1 MRAVVTGGAG
11 FIGSTLVDRLAARG
25 DDVLI
30 IDDLSTGSTDNLADA
45 RAAGSGTVE
54 LAVADIGETGT
65 AELVA
70 GHRPDVV
77 FHLAAQTDV
86 RLSVDAPVSDAR
98 TNVIGMLRVLD
109 GAHAGGARKVVF
121 ASSGGTIYGEADPAL
136 LPFDEDTP
144 QRPLSPYGV
153 AKLAGGL
160 YLDVYRALHGLAGTT
175 LALAN
180 VYGPRQ
186 DPQGEAGVVAIFAGR
201 LLSGQPCTV
210 FGTGEQTR
218 DFVYV
223 DDVTDALLTA
233 AERADG
239 QLLNI
244 GTGVEI
250 SVNDLYRTMAGMV
263 GGPNDPVRGSARPG
277 ELDRSALDPT
287 RAASE
292 LGWRPVTGL
301 DDGLRATLDWF
312 SDRRDRA
319 DH

>member
-30 IDDLSTGSTDNLADA
+30 IDDLSTGSADNLADA
-45 RAAGSGTVE
+45 RAVGSGTVE
-54 LAVADIGETGT
+54 LAVADIGEVGT

-77 FHLAAQTDV
+77 FHLAAQADV

-109 GAHAGGARKVVF
+109 GARAGGARKLVF

-144 QRPLSPYGV
+144 QRPVSPYGV

-160 YLDVYRALHGLAGTT
+160 YLDVYGALHSLAGTT

-201 LLSGQPCTV
+201 LLSGRPCTV
-210 FGTGEQTR
+210 LGTGEQTR
-218 DFVYV
+218 DFVFV
-223 DDVTDALLTA
+223 ADVTDALLAA
-233 AERADG
+233 AERADS

-244 GTGVEI
+244 GTGVET
-250 SVNDLYRTMAGMV
+250 SVNDLYRTMAAMV
-263 GGPNDPVRGSARPG
+263 GGPNDPEWGSARPG

-292 LGWRPVTGL
+292 LDWRPVTSL
-301 DDGLRATLDWF
+301 DDGLQATLDWF
-312 SDRRDRA
+312 SDR
-319 DH
+319 

>member
-11 FIGSTLVDRLAARG
+11 FIGSALVDRLVARG

-30 IDDLSTGSTDNLADA
+30 IDDLSTGSADNLADA
-45 RAAGSGTVE
+45 RAGGSGTVE
-54 LAVADIGETGT
+54 LAVADIGETGA

-77 FHLAAQTDV
+77 FHLAAQADV
-86 RLSVDAPVSDAR
+86 RLSVDAPVADAR
-98 TNVIGMLRVLD
+98 TNVIGLLRVLD
-109 GAHAGGARKVVF
+109 GALAGGARKVVF

-160 YLDVYRALHGLAGTT
+160 YLDVYGALHGLAGTT

-201 LLSGQPCTV
+201 LLSGRPCIV
-210 FGTGEQTR
+210 FGAGEQIR

-223 DDVTDALLTA
+223 ADVADALLAA

-244 GTGVEI
+244 GTGVGT
-250 SVNDLYRTMAGMV
+250 SVNDLYRTRAAIV
-263 GGPNDPVRGSARPG
+263 GGPDDPQRGSARPG
-277 ELDRSALDPT
+277 DLDRAALDPT

-292 LGWRPVTGL
+292 LGWRPGTGR
-301 DDGLRATLDWF
+301 DDGLQATLDWF
-312 SDRRDRA
+312 SDR
-319 DH
+319 

>member
-11 FIGSTLVDRLAARG
+11 FIGSALVDRLVARG

-30 IDDLSTGSTDNLADA
+30 IDDLSTGSADNLADA
-45 RAAGSGTVE
+45 QDGGSGTVE
-54 LAVADIGETGT
+54 LAVADIGETGA

-77 FHLAAQTDV
+77 FHLAAQADV
-86 RLSVDAPVSDAR
+86 RLSVDAPVADAR
-98 TNVIGMLRVLD
+98 TNVIGLLRVLD
-109 GAHAGGARKVVF
+109 GALAGGARKVVF

-160 YLDVYRALHGLAGTT
+160 YLDVYGALHGLAGTT

-186 DPQGEAGVVAIFAGR
+186 DPNGEAGVVAIFAGR
-201 LLSGQPCTV
+201 LLSDRPCIV
-210 FGTGEQTR
+210 FGAGEQIR

-223 DDVTDALLTA
+223 ADVADALLAA

-244 GTGVEI
+244 GTGVGT
-250 SVNDLYRTMAGMV
+250 SVNDLYRTMAAIV
-263 GGPNDPVRGSARPG
+263 GGPDDPERGSARPG
-277 ELDRSALDPT
+277 ELDRSVLDAT
-287 RAASE
+287 RAAGE
-292 LGWRPVTGL
+292 LGWQPVTGL
-301 DDGLRATLDWF
+301 DDGLQATLDWF
-312 SDRRDRA
+312 SDR
-319 DH
+319 

>member
-11 FIGSTLVDRLAARG
+11 FIGSTLVDRLVARG

-30 IDDLSTGSTDNLADA
+30 IDDLSTGSADNLADA
-45 RAAGSGTVE
+45 RAGGSGTVE
-54 LAVADIGETGT
+54 LAVADIGETGA

-77 FHLAAQTDV
+77 FHLAAQADV
-86 RLSVDAPVSDAR
+86 RLSVDAPVADAR
-98 TNVIGMLRVLD
+98 TNVIGLLRVLD
-109 GAHAGGARKVVF
+109 GALAGGARKVVF

-160 YLDVYRALHGLAGTT
+160 YLDVYGALHGLAGTT

-186 DPQGEAGVVAIFAGR
+186 DPNGEAGVVAIFAGL
-201 LLSGQPCTV
+201 LLSGRPCTV
-210 FGTGEQTR
+210 FGTGEQIR

-223 DDVTDALLTA
+223 ADVAAALLAA

-244 GTGVEI
+244 GTGVGT
-250 SVNDLYRTMAGMV
+250 SVNDLYRTMAAIV
-263 GGPNDPVRGSARPG
+263 GGPDDPERGSARPG
-277 ELDRSALDPT
+277 ELDRSILDAT
-287 RAASE
+287 RAAGE

-301 DDGLRATLDWF
+301 DDGLQATLDWF
-312 SDRRDRA
+312 SDR
-319 DH
+319 

>member
-11 FIGSTLVDRLAARG
+11 FIGSALVDRLVARG

-45 RAAGSGTVE
+45 RAAGSGTME
-54 LAVADIGETGT
+54 LAVDDIGEAGT

>member
-1 MRAVVTGGAG
+1 VRAVVTGGAG
-11 FIGSTLVDRLAARG
+11 FIGSTLVDRLVARG

-30 IDDLSTGSTDNLADA
+30 IDDLSTGSADNLADA
-45 RAAGSGTVE
+45 RDGGSGTVE
-54 LAVADIGETGT
+54 LAVADIGETGA

-77 FHLAAQTDV
+77 FHLAAQADV
-86 RLSVDAPVSDAR
+86 RLSVDAPVADAR
-98 TNVIGMLRVLD
+98 TNVIGLLRVLD
-109 GAHAGGARKVVF
+109 GALAGGARKVVF

-160 YLDVYRALHGLAGTT
+160 YLEVYGALHGLAGTT

-186 DPQGEAGVVAIFAGR
+186 DPNGEAGVVAIFAGL
-201 LLSGQPCTV
+201 LLSGRPCTV
-210 FGTGEQTR
+210 FGTGEQIR

-223 DDVTDALLTA
+223 ADVADSLLAA
-233 AERADG
+233 AERGDG

-244 GTGVEI
+244 GTGVGT
-250 SVNDLYRTMAGMV
+250 SVNYLYRRMAAIV
-263 GGPNDPVRGSARPG
+263 GGPDDPERGSARPG
-277 ELDRSALDPT
+277 ELDRSVLDAT
-287 RAASE
+287 RAAGE

-301 DDGLRATLDWF
+301 DDGLQATLDWF
-312 SDRRDRA
+312 SDR
-319 DH
+319 

>member
-1 MRAVVTGGAG
+1 VRAVVTGGAG
-11 FIGSTLVDRLAARG
+11 FIGSALVDRLVARG

-45 RAAGSGTVE
+45 RAAGSGTME
-54 LAVADIGETGT
+54 LAVDDIGEAGT

-160 YLDVYRALHGLAGTT
+160 YLDVYRALHGLTGTT

-319 DH
+319 DR

>member
-11 FIGSTLVDRLAARG
+11 FIGSTLVDRLVARG

-30 IDDLSTGSTDNLADA
+30 IDDLSTGSADNLADA
-45 RAAGSGTVE
+45 QAGGSGTVE
-54 LAVADIGETGT
+54 LAVADIGETGA

-77 FHLAAQTDV
+77 FHLAAQADV

-98 TNVIGMLRVLD
+98 TNVIGLLRVLA
-109 GAHAGGARKVVF
+109 GALVGGARKVVF

-160 YLDVYRALHGLAGTT
+160 YLDVYGVVHGLAGTT

-186 DPQGEAGVVAIFAGR
+186 DPNGEAGVVAIFAGR
-201 LLSGQPCTV
+201 LLSGRPCTV
-210 FGTGEQTR
+210 FGTGEQIR

-223 DDVTDALLTA
+223 DDVADAL
-233 AERADG
+233 
-239 QLLNI
+239 
-244 GTGVEI
+244 
-250 SVNDLYRTMAGMV
+250 
-263 GGPNDPVRGSARPG
+263 P
-277 ELDRSALDPT
+277 
-287 RAASE
+287 
-292 LGWRPVTGL
+292 
-301 DDGLRATLDWF
+301 DDGRHCGRT
-312 SDRRDRA
+312 RRPRTRLGPSGRTRPLGPRR
-319 DH
+319 HPGGR

>member
-11 FIGSTLVDRLAARG
+11 FIGSALVDRLVARG

-45 RAAGSGTVE
+45 RAAGSGTME
-54 LAVADIGETGT
+54 LAVDDIGEAGT

-244 GTGVEI
+244 GTGVET

-319 DH
+319 DR

>member
-11 FIGSTLVDRLAARG
+11 FIGSTLVDRLVARG

-30 IDDLSTGSTDNLADA
+30 IDDLSTGSADNLADA
-45 RAAGSGTVE
+45 RAGGSGTVE
-54 LAVADIGETGT
+54 LAVADIGETGA

-77 FHLAAQTDV
+77 FHLAAQADV

-98 TNVIGMLRVLD
+98 TNVIGLLRVLD
-109 GAHAGGARKVVF
+109 GALVGGARKVVF

-160 YLDVYRALHGLAGTT
+160 YLDVYGALHGLAGTT

-186 DPQGEAGVVAIFAGR
+186 DPNGEAGVVAIFAGR
-201 LLSGQPCTV
+201 LLSGRPCTV
-210 FGTGEQTR
+210 FGTGEQIR
-218 DFVYV
+218 DFVFV
-223 DDVTDALLTA
+223 DDVADALLAA

-244 GTGVEI
+244 GTGVGT
-250 SVNDLYRTMAGMV
+250 SVNDLYRTMAAIV
-263 GGPNDPVRGSARPG
+263 GGPDDPERGSARPG
-277 ELDRSALDPT
+277 ELDRSVLDAT
-287 RAASE
+287 RAAGE
-292 LGWRPVTGL
+292 LGWRPVTDL
-301 DDGLRATLDWF
+301 DDGLLATLDWF
-312 SDRRDRA
+312 SDR
-319 DH
+319 

>member
-11 FIGSTLVDRLAARG
+11 FIGSTRVDRLAARG

-319 DH
+319 DR

>member
-11 FIGSTLVDRLAARG
+11 FIGSTLVDRLVVRG

-30 IDDLSTGSTDNLADA
+30 IDDLSTGSADNLADV
-45 RAAGSGTVE
+45 RTGGSGTVE
-54 LAVADIGETGT
+54 LAVADIGETGA

-77 FHLAAQTDV
+77 FHLAAQADV
-86 RLSVDAPVSDAR
+86 RLSVDAPVADAR
-98 TNVIGMLRVLD
+98 TNLIGLLRVLD
-109 GAHAGGARKVVF
+109 GALAGGARKVVF

-160 YLDVYRALHGLAGTT
+160 YLEVYGSLHGLAGTT

-186 DPQGEAGVVAIFAGR
+186 DPNGEAGVVAIFAGL
-201 LLSGQPCTV
+201 LLSDRPCTV
-210 FGTGEQTR
+210 FGTGEQIR

-223 DDVTDALLTA
+223 ADVADALLAA
-233 AERADG
+233 AERGDG
-239 QLLNI
+239 QLFNI
-244 GTGVEI
+244 GTGVGT
-250 SVNDLYRTMAGMV
+250 SVNDLYRTMAAIV
-263 GGPNDPVRGSARPG
+263 GGPDDPERGSARPG
-277 ELDRSALDPT
+277 ELDRSVLDAT
-287 RAASE
+287 RAAGE

-301 DDGLRATLDWF
+301 DDGLQATLDWF
-312 SDRRDRA
+312 SDR
-319 DH
+319 

>member
-11 FIGSTLVDRLAARG
+11 FIGSTLVDRLVARG

-45 RAAGSGTVE
+45 RAAGSGTME
-54 LAVADIGETGT
+54 LAVDDIGEAGT

-186 DPQGEAGVVAIFAGR
+186 DPHGEAGVVAIFAGR

-319 DH
+319 DR

>member
-11 FIGSTLVDRLAARG
+11 FIGSTLVDRLVARG

-30 IDDLSTGSTDNLADA
+30 IDDLSTGSADNLADA
-45 RAAGSGTVE
+45 QDGGSGTVE
-54 LAVADIGETGT
+54 LAVADIGETGA

-77 FHLAAQTDV
+77 FHLAAQADV
-86 RLSVDAPVSDAR
+86 RLSVDAPVADAR
-98 TNVIGMLRVLD
+98 TNVIGLLRVLD
-109 GAHAGGARKVVF
+109 GALAGGARKVVF

-160 YLDVYRALHGLAGTT
+160 YLEVYGALHGLAGTT

-186 DPQGEAGVVAIFAGR
+186 DPNGEAGVVAIFAGR
-201 LLSGQPCTV
+201 LLSGRPCTV
-210 FGTGEQTR
+210 FGTGEQIR
-218 DFVYV
+218 DFVFV
-223 DDVTDALLTA
+223 DDVADALLAA

-244 GTGVEI
+244 GTGVGT
-250 SVNDLYRTMAGMV
+250 SVNDLYRTMAAIV
-263 GGPNDPVRGSARPG
+263 GGPDDPERGSARPG
-277 ELDRSALDPT
+277 ELDRSVLDAT
-287 RAASE
+287 RAAGE

-301 DDGLRATLDWF
+301 DDGLQATLDWF
-312 SDRRDRA
+312 SDR
-319 DH
+319 

>member
-11 FIGSTLVDRLAARG
+11 FIGSTLVDRLVARG

-30 IDDLSTGSTDNLADA
+30 IDDLSSGSADNLADA
-45 RAAGSGTVE
+45 QATGSGTVE

-77 FHLAAQTDV
+77 FHLAAQPAV
-86 RLSVDAPVSDAR
+86 RFSVDAPVSDAR
-98 TNVIGMLRVLD
+98 TNVIGLLRVLD

-144 QRPLSPYGV
+144 QQPLSPYGV
-153 AKLAGGL
+153 AKLAGGQ
-160 YLDVYRALHGLAGTT
+160 YLDVYRVLHGLAGTT

-186 DPQGEAGVVAIFAGR
+186 DPHGEAGVVAIFAGR

-223 DDVTDALLTA
+223 DDVTDALLVA
-233 AERADG
+233 VERADG

-244 GTGVEI
+244 GTGGET
-250 SVNDLYRTMAGMV
+250 SVNDLYRTMAAMG
-263 GGPNDPVRGSARPG
+263 GGPEDPVRGSARPG
-277 ELDRSALDPT
+277 ELDRSALDPP

-292 LGWRPVTGL
+292 LDWRPVTSL
-301 DDGLRATLDWF
+301 DDGLQATLDWF
-312 SDRRDRA
+312 SDR
-319 DH
+319 

>member
-11 FIGSTLVDRLAARG
+11 FIGSALVDRLVARG

-30 IDDLSTGSTDNLADA
+30 IDDLSTGSADNLADA
-45 RAAGSGTVE
+45 RAGGSGTVE
-54 LAVADIGETGT
+54 LAVADIGETGA

-77 FHLAAQTDV
+77 FHLAAQADV
-86 RLSVDAPVSDAR
+86 RLSVEAPVADAR
-98 TNVIGMLRVLD
+98 TNVIGLLRVLD
-109 GAHAGGARKVVF
+109 GALAGGARKVVF

-160 YLDVYRALHGLAGTT
+160 YLDVYGALHGLAGTT

-186 DPQGEAGVVAIFAGR
+186 DPNGEAGVVAIFAGR
-201 LLSGQPCTV
+201 LLSGRPCIV
-210 FGTGEQTR
+210 FGAGEQIR

-223 DDVTDALLTA
+223 ADVADALLAA

-244 GTGVEI
+244 GTGVGT
-250 SVNDLYRTMAGMV
+250 SVNDLYRTMAAIV
-263 GGPNDPVRGSARPG
+263 GGPDDPERGSARPG
-277 ELDRSALDPT
+277 ELDRSILDAT
-287 RAASE
+287 RAAGE

-301 DDGLRATLDWF
+301 DDGLQATLDWF
-312 SDRRDRA
+312 SDR
-319 DH
+319 

>member
-11 FIGSTLVDRLAARG
+11 FIGSTLVDRLVARG

-30 IDDLSTGSTDNLADA
+30 IDDLSTGSADNLADA
-45 RAAGSGTVE
+45 QATGSGTVE
-54 LAVADIGETGT
+54 LAVVDIGETGT

-70 GHRPDVV
+70 GHRPEVV

-86 RLSVDAPVSDAR
+86 RLSVDAPVADAR
-98 TNVIGMLRVLD
+98 TNVIGLLRVLD

-144 QRPLSPYGV
+144 QQPLSPYGV

-160 YLDVYRALHGLAGTT
+160 YLDVYRVLHGLAGTT

-186 DPQGEAGVVAIFAGR
+186 DPHGEAGVVAIFAGR

-223 DDVTDALLTA
+223 ADVADALLA
-233 AERADG
+233 AVERADG

-244 GTGVEI
+244 GTGVQTSI
-250 SVNDLYRTMAGMV
+250 NDLYRRMAAMG
-263 GGPNDPVRGSARPG
+263 GGPDDPVRGSARPG
-277 ELDRSALDPT
+277 ELDRSALDST

-292 LGWRPVTGL
+292 LGWWPVTSL
-301 DDGLRATLDWF
+301 DDGLQATLDWF
-312 SDRRDRA
+312 SDR
-319 DH
+319 

>member
-11 FIGSTLVDRLAARG
+11 FIGSALVDRLVARG

-45 RAAGSGTVE
+45 RAAGSGTME
-54 LAVADIGETGT
+54 LAVDDIGEAGT

-312 SDRRDRA
+312 SDRRGRA
-319 DH
+319 DR

>member
-11 FIGSTLVDRLAARG
+11 FIGSTLVDRLVARG

-30 IDDLSTGSTDNLADA
+30 IDDLSSGSADNLADA
-45 RAAGSGTVE
+45 QATGSGTVD

-77 FHLAAQTDV
+77 FHLAAQADV

-98 TNVIGMLRVLD
+98 TNVIGLLRVLD

-144 QRPLSPYGV
+144 QQPLSPYGV
-153 AKLAGGL
+153 AKLAGGR

-186 DPQGEAGVVAIFAGR
+186 DPHGEAGVVASFAGR

-223 DDVTDALLTA
+223 DDVAVALLA
-233 AERADG
+233 AVERADG

-244 GTGVEI
+244 GTGVET
-250 SVNDLYRTMAGMV
+250 SVNDLYRTMAAM
-263 GGPNDPVRGSARPG
+263 GGGSEDPVRGSTRPG

-292 LGWRPVTGL
+292 LGWRPVTSL
-301 DDGLRATLDWF
+301 DDGLRVTLDWF
-312 SDRRDRA
+312 SDR
-319 DH
+319 

>member
-11 FIGSTLVDRLAARG
+11 FIGSTLVDRLVARG

-30 IDDLSTGSTDNLADA
+30 IDDLSTGSADNLADA
-45 RAAGSGTVE
+45 QAGGSGTVE
-54 LAVADIGETGT
+54 LAVADIGETGA

-77 FHLAAQTDV
+77 FHLAAQADV

-98 TNVIGMLRVLD
+98 TNVIGLLRVLD
-109 GAHAGGARKVVF
+109 GALVGGARKVVF

-160 YLDVYRALHGLAGTT
+160 YLDVYGVLPGLAGTT

-180 VYGPRQ
+180 VYGPR
-186 DPQGEAGVVAIFAGR
+186 PAPNGEAGVVAIFAGR
-201 LLSGQPCTV
+201 LLSGRPCTV
-210 FGTGEQTR
+210 FGTGEQIR
-218 DFVYV
+218 DFVFV
-223 DDVTDALLTA
+223 DDVVDALLAA

-244 GTGVEI
+244 GTGVGT
-250 SVNDLYRTMAGMV
+250 SVNDLYRTMAAIV
-263 GGPNDPVRGSARPG
+263 GGPDDPERGSARPG
-277 ELDRSALDPT
+277 ELDRSVLDAT
-287 RAASE
+287 RAAGE
-292 LGWRPVTGL
+292 LGWRPVTDL
-301 DDGLRATLDWF
+301 DDGLLATLDWF
-312 SDRRDRA
+312 SDR
-319 DH
+319 

>member
-1 MRAVVTGGAG
+1 MRVVVTGGAG
-11 FIGSTLVDRLAARG
+11 FIGSTLVARLVARG

-30 IDDLSTGSTDNLADA
+30 IDDLSSGAADNLADA
-45 RAAGSGTVE
+45 QATGSGTVE

-77 FHLAAQTDV
+77 FHLAAQADV

-98 TNVIGMLRVLD
+98 TNVIGLLRVLD
-109 GAHAGGARKVVF
+109 GALVGGARKVVF

-160 YLDVYRALHGLAGTT
+160 YLDVYGVVHGLAGTT

-186 DPQGEAGVVAIFAGR
+186 DPNGEAGVVAIFAGR
-201 LLSGQPCTV
+201 LLSGRPCTV
-210 FGTGEQTR
+210 FGTGEQIR

-223 DDVTDALLTA
+223 DDVADALLAA

-244 GTGVEI
+244 GTGVGT
-250 SVNDLYRTMAGMV
+250 SVNDLYRTMAAIV
-263 GGPNDPVRGSARPG
+263 GGPDDPERGSARPG
-277 ELDRSALDPT
+277 ELDRSVLDAT
-287 RAASE
+287 RAAGE
-292 LGWRPVTGL
+292 LGWRPVAAL
-301 DDGLRATLDWF
+301 DDGLLATLDWF
-312 SDRRDRA
+312 SDR
-319 DH
+319 

>member
-1 MRAVVTGGAG
+1 VRAVVTGGAG
-11 FIGSTLVDRLAARG
+11 FIGSTLVDRLVARG

-30 IDDLSTGSTDNLADA
+30 IDDLSTGSADNLADA

-77 FHLAAQTDV
+77 FHLAAQADV

-98 TNVIGMLRVLD
+98 TNVIGLLRVLD
-109 GAHAGGARKVVF
+109 GAHAGGARKLVF

-144 QRPLSPYGV
+144 QRPVSPYGV

-160 YLDVYRALHGLAGTT
+160 YLDVYGALHSLAGTT

-201 LLSGQPCTV
+201 LLSGRPCTV
-210 FGTGEQTR
+210 FGTGDQTR

-223 DDVTDALLTA
+223 ADVADALLAA

-244 GTGVEI
+244 GTGVET

-263 GGPNDPVRGSARPG
+263 GGPDDPERGSARPG

-292 LGWRPVTGL
+292 LGWRPATSL

-312 SDRRDRA
+312 SDR
-319 DH
+319 

>member
-1 MRAVVTGGAG
+1 VRAVVTGGAG

-319 DH
+319 DR

>member
-11 FIGSTLVDRLAARG
+11 FIGSALVDRLVARG

-45 RAAGSGTVE
+45 RAAGSGTME
-54 LAVADIGETGT
+54 LAVDDIGEAGT

-121 ASSGGTIYGEADPAL
+121 ASSGGTSYGEADPAL

-201 LLSGQPCTV
+201 LLYGPPCTV

-292 LGWRPVTGL
+292 VGWRPVTGL

-319 DH
+319 DR

>member
-11 FIGSTLVDRLAARG
+11 FIGSTLVDRLVARG

-30 IDDLSTGSTDNLADA
+30 IDDLSTGSADNLADA
-45 RAAGSGTVE
+45 QAGGSGTVE
-54 LAVADIGETGT
+54 LAVADIGETGA

-77 FHLAAQTDV
+77 FHLAAQADV

-98 TNVIGMLRVLD
+98 TNVIGLLRVLD
-109 GAHAGGARKVVF
+109 GALVGGARKVVF

-160 YLDVYRALHGLAGTT
+160 YLEVYGALHGLAGTT

-186 DPQGEAGVVAIFAGR
+186 DPNGEAGVVAIFAGR
-201 LLSGQPCTV
+201 LLSGRPCTV
-210 FGTGEQTR
+210 FGTGEQIR

-223 DDVTDALLTA
+223 ADVADALLAA
-233 AERADG
+233 AERGDG
-239 QLLNI
+239 QLFNI
-244 GTGVEI
+244 GTGVGT
-250 SVNDLYRTMAGMV
+250 SVNDLYRTMAAIV
-263 GGPNDPVRGSARPG
+263 GGPDDPERGSARPG
-277 ELDRSALDPT
+277 ELDRSVLDAT
-287 RAASE
+287 RAAGQ

-301 DDGLRATLDWF
+301 DDGLQATLDWF
-312 SDRRDRA
+312 SDR
-319 DH
+319 

>member
-11 FIGSTLVDRLAARG
+11 FIGSTLVDRLVARG

-30 IDDLSTGSTDNLADA
+30 IDDLSSGSADNLADA
-45 RAAGSGTVE
+45 QATGSGTVE

-77 FHLAAQTDV
+77 FHLAAQADV

-98 TNVIGMLRVLD
+98 TNVIGLLRVLD

-144 QRPLSPYGV
+144 QQPLSPYGV

-186 DPQGEAGVVAIFAGR
+186 DPHGEAGVVAIFAGR

-223 DDVTDALLTA
+223 DDVVAALLA
-233 AERADG
+233 AVERADG

-244 GTGVEI
+244 GTGVETSI
-250 SVNDLYRTMAGMV
+250 NDLCRTMAAMG
-263 GGPNDPVRGSARPG
+263 GGPDDPVRGSARPG

-292 LGWRPVTGL
+292 LGWRPVTSL
-301 DDGLRATLDWF
+301 DDGLQATLDWF
-312 SDRRDRA
+312 SDR
-319 DH
+319 

>member
-11 FIGSTLVDRLAARG
+11 FIGSALVDRLVARG

-45 RAAGSGTVE
+45 RAAGSGTME
-54 LAVADIGETGT
+54 LAVDDIGEAGT

-244 GTGVEI
+244 GTGVET

>member
-45 RAAGSGTVE
+45 RAAVSGTVE

-77 FHLAAQTDV
+77 FHLAAQADV

-319 DH
+319 DR

>member
-11 FIGSTLVDRLAARG
+11 FIGSALVDRLVARG

-45 RAAGSGTVE
+45 RAAGSGTME
-54 LAVADIGETGT
+54 LAVDDIGEAGT

-319 DH
+319 NR

>member
-11 FIGSTLVDRLAARG
+11 FIGSALVDRLVARG

-30 IDDLSTGSTDNLADA
+30 IDDLSTGSADNLADA
-45 RAAGSGTVE
+45 RTGGSGTVE
-54 LAVADIGETGT
+54 LAVADIGETGA

-77 FHLAAQTDV
+77 FHLAAQADV
-86 RLSVDAPVSDAR
+86 RLSVDAPVADAR
-98 TNVIGMLRVLD
+98 TNVIGLLRVLD
-109 GAHAGGARKVVF
+109 GALAGGARKVVF

-160 YLDVYRALHGLAGTT
+160 YLDVYGALHGLAGTT

-186 DPQGEAGVVAIFAGR
+186 DPNGEAGVVAIFAGR
-201 LLSGQPCTV
+201 LLSGRPCIV
-210 FGTGEQTR
+210 FGAGEQIR

-223 DDVTDALLTA
+223 ADVADALLAA

-244 GTGVEI
+244 GTGVGT
-250 SVNDLYRTMAGMV
+250 SVNDLYRTMAAIV
-263 GGPNDPVRGSARPG
+263 GGPDDPERGSARPG
-277 ELDRSALDPT
+277 ELDRSILDAT
-287 RAASE
+287 RAAGE

-301 DDGLRATLDWF
+301 DDGLQATLDWF
-312 SDRRDRA
+312 SDR
-319 DH
+319 